1 MTIVGD
7 LASQLFE
14 VDPAIQTREGQV
26 DIRVKN
32 SQLLDFE
39 KLPSRVIVF
48 SVSKGLCMER
58 FLIGE
63 IPIPMERDTYHP
75 VRKRSPA
82 SPGRSLECCL
92 EWTVIEMDGGPL

>member
-1 MTIVGD
+1 MTIIGD

-26 DIRVKN
+26 NIRVKN

-48 SVSKGLCMER
+48 SVSADFVWRGFCDLAWGK
-58 FLIGE
+58 
-63 IPIPMERDTYHP
+63 Y
-75 VRKRSPA
+75 KYQ
-82 SPGRSLECCL
+82 
-92 EWTVIEMDGGPL
+92 